1 MSKYKLTALI
11 EPEGAG
17 YLARCPE
24 LHISSQGD
32 SLDQARENLQEAV
45 KSFLDAASSEE
56 IARRLGRETNVVR
69 AEEAVD

>member
-24 LHISSQGD
+24 LGISSQGD

-45 KSFLDAASSEE
+45 KSFLDTASSGE
-56 IARRLGRETNVVR
+56 IACRLQRETDVVQV
-69 AEEAVD
+69 EEVVD